1 MSFNKLIATYVIIF
15 MFSFSFVC
23 TVANEIELE
32 IVGNDRIS
40 KQTIIMFAE
49 IDETTSINNIDT
61 NQVLKNLYNT
71 NYFKNI
77 SITTDNNKI
86 IIKVVEN
93 PIIGNIDIS
102 GIKAKKIKKDLLDAF
117 SLKSRSSY
125 NEFLLEEDKKKIFK
139 ILKDKSYYS
148 PMIEIFLN
156 ENQNNILDIIYKI
169 NLGEKAKIK
178 KITFSGNKVFK
189 DNKLKSI
196 IVSEEYKP
204 WKFISGKKYINEQMI
219 SLDNRLLKK
228 FYLNRGYYNAQINSS
243 FAKLIDENNFELIY
257 NIDAKDKIYFGN
269 LDLKLPSDFDKN
281 NFNKIYTLFEKL
293 KGEEYSINRIEKILE
308 AIDVIST
315 EEQFVATKS
324 YVEENFDKNNINL
337 NFIIEESE
345 KIYVNKINIF
355 GNNVTRENV
364 IRNQLEIDEGDP
376 YNEIL
381 MSKSLNNLKNMNFF
395 KSVKSEEFTDETG
408 ASKVINISV
417 EEKAT
422 GEIMAGAGVGTSGG
436 TVSFGIK
443 ENNYLGKGIK
453 LNSNLTLNE
462 DSIKGLFLV
471 ENPNYKNTDK
481 SVYTSIQSTETNKL
495 SDFGY
500 KTNKTGVTL
509 GTSFEF
515 YDDLKLGLGFE
526 SFYERIE
533 TDSTASAK
541 QKTQEGDYFDNF
553 LNLNFDYDKRNQKFQ
568 TSDGFR
574 NFLSVNVPLISETN
588 TLTNTLSLS
597 NYIEYLE
604 DNIFKSS
611 LYFKSSNSLTGDDIK
626 LSERINIP
634 SSRLRGFEYGKVGPK
649 DGNDYIGGNF
659 VAALNFSSTVPQI
672 LENSQSTDFKV
683 FFDAANIWGVD
694 YNSSLDTS
702 DDIKSS
708 IGIALDWFSVIGPVN
723 FTLSQPLTKSSSDV
737 TESFRF
743 NLGTTF

>member
-1 MSFNKLIATYVIIF
+1 
-15 MFSFSFVC
+15 
-23 TVANEIELE
+23 
-32 IVGNDRIS
+32 
-40 KQTIIMFAE
+40 
-49 IDETTSINNIDT
+49 
-61 NQVLKNLYNT
+61 
-71 NYFKNI
+71 
-77 SITTDNNKI
+77 
-86 IIKVVEN
+86 
-93 PIIGNIDIS
+93 
-102 GIKAKKIKKDLLDAF
+102 
-117 SLKSRSSY
+117 
-125 NEFLLEEDKKKIFK
+125 
-139 ILKDKSYYS
+139 
-148 PMIEIFLN
+148 
-156 ENQNNILDIIYKI
+156 
-169 NLGEKAKIK
+169 
-178 KITFSGNKVFK
+178 
-189 DNKLKSI
+189 
-196 IVSEEYKP
+196 
-204 WKFISGKKYINEQMI
+204 MI